1 MTEYQN
7 YGVNLSKG
15 QIKKILNAH
24 KNGTAAIIRL
34 SKLNLQGK

>member
-1 MTEYQN
+1 MTEYEN

-24 KNGTAAIIRL
+24 KNETSTIIRL
-34 SKLNLQGK
+34 SKLNI